1 MGQTPTPGYLDEQM
15 ITTNASVTEVVD
27 DRAVL
32 VEALRRKIDADEY
45 RIDPGQVADAVV
57 RRLVLTSAPHAEV
70 AAAA

>member
-1 MGQTPTPGYLDEQM
+1 MGQTPTPGYLAEQM

-32 VEALRRKIDADEY
+32 VEALRRKIDAGEY
-45 RIDPGQVADAVV
+45 RIDPGQIADAVL

>member
-1 MGQTPTPGYLDEQM
+1 MGQTPIPGYRAELM

-32 VEALRRKIDADEY
+32 VEALRRKIDAGEY
-45 RIDPGQVADAVV
+45 RIDPGQIADAVL
-57 RRLVLTSAPHAEV
+57 RRLELTSAPHTEV